1 MIKPDPSVSNW
12 SFKNIVSPETSLLQQ
27 PRDGRKSILQTR
39 VNFSTDIK
47 PRSESRVPKR
57 ETSDAI
63 EYTKPLVKESEVA
76 LSNNMQYSTA
86 LDEARSRAEQ
96 NKRLASEDIVFRERS
111 RSRTDP
117 SSVIRNPLAVRPS
130 FVRNSQFSTNQET
143 PMRQSNSLVKID
155 FITNQND
162 GESKISR
169 NRISMIPNKPEPF
182 TSSEPLITS
191 QPLYSIQSNN
201 TYYQMQMQPQVGSLS
216 SRKLLPR
223 T

>member
-1 MIKPDPSVSNW
+1 
-12 SFKNIVSPETSLLQQ
+12 
-27 PRDGRKSILQTR
+27 

-47 PRSESRVPKR
+47 PRSESRVPEA

-63 EYTKPLVKESEVA
+63 EYTKPLVTESEVA

-130 FVRNSQFSTNQET
+130 FVRNSQISTNQET

-169 NRISMIPNKPEPF
+169 NRISMTPNKPEPF

-191 QPLYSIQSNN
+191 QPMYSNQSNN

-223 T
+223 TQKH